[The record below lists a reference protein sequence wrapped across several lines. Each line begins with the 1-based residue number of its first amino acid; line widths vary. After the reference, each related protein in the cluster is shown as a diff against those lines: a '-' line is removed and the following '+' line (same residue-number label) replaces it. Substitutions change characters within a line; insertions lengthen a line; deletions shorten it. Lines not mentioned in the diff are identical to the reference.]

1 VKPSGAGV
9 VSQTRRGYVT
19 TKKRMT
25 DVERATVT
33 RWMLD
38 NEGDVAEME
47 PDYLAQRVYQEAGV
61 EITEGTAFRHRKLC
75 GIAPVKV
82 KQERQSRGAAIETR
96 FRAIEARLG
105 AIERRPPSVAEP
117 CDPLA

>member
-1 VKPSGAGV
+1 
-9 VSQTRRGYVT
+9 VT

-25 DVERATVT
+25 ILESAKVT

-38 NEGDVAEME
+38 NADDVAEMAPE
-47 PDYLAQRVYQEAGV
+47 YLAQRVYLEVGV
-61 EITEGTAFRHRKLC
+61 EITEGTAARHRKLV
-75 GIAPVKV
+75 GIAPV
-82 KQERQSRGAAIETR
+82 KQERQSRGAATETR

-105 AIERRPPSVAEP
+105 SIERRFPSVAEP